1 KKEYQF
7 SGKRIKRGLYQ
18 TKDGKMLNA
27 DINGALN
34 IYRKS
39 SVCNMN
45 LISYLL
51 RRGVS
56 TPRRLQVI

>member
-1 KKEYQF
+1 MNKY
-7 SGKRIKRGLYQ
+7 I
-18 TKDGKMLNA
+18 NA

-39 SVCNMN
+39 CVCDMKTI
-45 LISYLL
+45 LYLL

-56 TPRRLQVI
+56 TPKRLQVI